1 MNLMRDMQ
9 HQISFQLL
17 AQDLAG
23 LLTVETL
30 ADQLSAL
37 ADMLLAETIYRTW
50 PLAHPRHADPALS
63 EPHFAVVAYGKL
75 GGKELGY
82 ASDLDLVFLYDDP
95 DQDAVE
101 RYVRL
106 ARRMVSWLTTLTSS
120 GRMYEVDMR
129 LRPDGDAGL
138 IAVSIDGFEKY
149 QSHQAWSYTR
159 SLCGG

>member
-1 MNLMRDMQ
+1 ER
-9 HQISFQLL
+9 
-17 AQDLAG
+17 
-23 LLTVETL
+23 L

-50 PLAHPRHADPALS
+50 PLAQPRNTSSYTDQ
-63 EPHFAVVAYGKL
+63 PHFAVVAYGKL

-101 RYVRL
+101 TYVRL
-106 ARRMVSWLTTLTSS
+106 GRRMVSWLTTLTSS
-120 GRMYEVDMR
+120 GRLYEVDMR

-138 IAVSIDGFEKY
+138 
-149 QSHQAWSYTR
+149 
-159 SLCGG
+159 